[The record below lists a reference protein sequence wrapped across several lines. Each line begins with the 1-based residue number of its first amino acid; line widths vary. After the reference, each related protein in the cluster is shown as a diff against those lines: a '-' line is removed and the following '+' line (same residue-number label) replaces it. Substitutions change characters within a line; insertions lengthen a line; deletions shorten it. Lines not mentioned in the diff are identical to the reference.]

1 MPNGIF
7 LAKPEKE
14 KEKSQNQEFYIMT
27 KVWHLMGTWLNCK
40 LVIANLVQSRSSR
53 VSYMLADK
61 CRPFLKHLIGVMTK
75 PTSF

>member
-1 MPNGIF
+1 MVSDGHMAQ
-7 LAKPEKE
+7 LQTCDCKSSAKQKF
-14 KEKSQNQEFYIMT
+14 S
-27 KVWHLMGTWLNCK
+27 W
-40 LVIANLVQSRSSR
+40 